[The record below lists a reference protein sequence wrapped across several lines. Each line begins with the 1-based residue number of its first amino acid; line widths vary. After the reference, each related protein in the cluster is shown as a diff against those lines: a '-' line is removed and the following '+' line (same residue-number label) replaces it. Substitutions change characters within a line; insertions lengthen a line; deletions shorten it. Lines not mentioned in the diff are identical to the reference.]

1 MPGPR
6 TPKGKPQRRPTA
18 PPAPPR
24 RQAGPLAMNP
34 SYGFRPKAPMEETQ
48 RTPLPTREDKTET
61 VDEEGFEGYENEG
74 TTYVQEDH
82 INDNLIQEGSHDDDS
97 DSSVEI
103 GEIPTLALI
112 CPLLHS
118 KVVLDPENNV
128 VIGRSPSVTITLP
141 AKKVSR
147 KHAEIR
153 FDGHGYSIHD
163 LGSTNGTYVNG
174 GRIHRRR
181 RLRGGMKIDI
191 GAFTFEVLELA
202 TADED
207 VDVND
212 YEDDSMETVLD
223 ISADLIGQLEDV
235 SVAEVVQFIETTGKT
250 GRLIFFDSTSN
261 GVVWIEKGTV
271 MHAEFGPE
279 YGLKAA
285 LLLFGKK
292 EGRFEFRRSVVSCPR
307 TVMKPTTY
315 LLMEAARMVDEA
327 NLENT
332 EFE

>member
-1 MPGPR
+1 
-6 TPKGKPQRRPTA
+6 
-18 PPAPPR
+18 
-24 RQAGPLAMNP
+24 MNP
-34 SYGFRPKAPMEETQ
+34 SYGFRPKQPMEETQ
-48 RTPLPTREDKTET
+48 ATPLPSRREKADSLEK
-61 VDEEGFEGYENEG
+61 DDFEGYENEG
-74 TTYVQEDH
+74 TTYVHEEH
-82 INDNLIQEGSHDDDS
+82 INENLIHDSHQDEDS
-97 DSSVEI
+97 DSSVDI
-103 GEIPTLALI
+103 GELPTLALV

-118 KVVLDPENNV
+118 KVILEPETNV
-128 VIGRSPSVTITLP
+128 VIGRSPSVNITLP

-181 RLRGGMKIDI
+181 RLRDGMKIDI
-191 GAFTFEVLELA
+191 GAFTFEVIELA

-223 ISADLIGQLEDV
+223 LSADLVGQLEDV

-250 GRLIFFDSTSN
+250 GRLIFFDSKSN
-261 GVVWIEKGTV
+261 GVVWIEQGTV

-279 YGLKAA
+279 YGLRAA

-307 TVMKPTTY
+307 TVMKPTTF

-327 NLENT
+327 SLENT